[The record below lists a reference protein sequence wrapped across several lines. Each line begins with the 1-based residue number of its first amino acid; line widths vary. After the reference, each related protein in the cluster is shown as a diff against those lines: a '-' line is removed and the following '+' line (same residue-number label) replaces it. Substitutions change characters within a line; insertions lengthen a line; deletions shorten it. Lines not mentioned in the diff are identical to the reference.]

1 VRHSIFGLSAEYK
14 TPAKGVEE
22 IMESLRV
29 ASGVKMIE
37 VNDAGECIC
46 IPMSDATFFQR
57 FADLINSFQ
66 QKQKEIEEKAQE
78 LAGKC
83 EEREE
88 DDIEIIR
95 EVAQAYSALCR
106 DICVMLDGLFGEGC
120 CRKVFIGVETPGIEL
135 IGDFFEAITPLMQ
148 KFADERRDRIS
159 LMYNGR
165 RKGAKSR

>member
-1 VRHSIFGLSAEYK
+1 
-14 TPAKGVEE
+14 
-22 IMESLRV
+22 MESLRV

-135 IGDFFEAITPLMQ
+135 IGDFFEAITHLMQ